1 MYADVRIGVHTPE
14 TSLSSGSQEARWR
27 VIIGVPKET
36 YPGEQRVAMVPA
48 NVAILAKQSIEVIV
62 ERGAGELAGY
72 TDQAFA
78 DKGAK
83 LVSRDEVFEK
93 ADLVAM
99 VRAAGANPN
108 GDADIA
114 RLREGQVLVAFLDP
128 LANPEGAAK
137 IAARK
142 VEAWGMELIPRT
154 TRAQSMDALS
164 SMANLAGYKAVLLAA
179 NHAPRI
185 LPMMTTAAGTVTP
198 AKVLVLGVG
207 VAGLQAI
214 ATAKRLG
221 ASVEAYDI
229 RPEVREQ
236 VQSVGGKFVDLGLDT
251 SGTSDKGG
259 YAKAQTDEFIAKQQ
273 AALAEFVRA
282 ADIVITTAQVPG
294 RKAPTLLTAAMQK
307 GMKPGSIV
315 VDLAAETGG
324 NCELTKAGE
333 TYVVDGVTMIG
344 PVNLASTMAFHSS
357 QLYSKNVTN
366 LVQYLCTK
374 EGAYAPKDEE
384 EIVKETRVCRGGEV
398 VHARVAAALE
408 ARKAGG

>member
-1 MYADVRIGVHTPE
+1 
-14 TSLSSGSQEARWR
+14 
-27 VIIGVPKET
+27 
-36 YPGEQRVAMVPA
+36 MVPA
-48 NVAILAKQSIEVIV
+48 NVPALAKQSIQVIV
-62 ERGAGELAGY
+62 QRGAGVLAGY
-72 TDQAFA
+72 TDQAFE
-78 DKGAK
+78 DKGAT
-83 LVSRDEVFEK
+83 LVDTREEVFAK

-99 VRAAGANPN
+99 VRAGGANPN

-114 RLREGQVLVAFLDP
+114 LLREGQAFVALLDP
-128 LANPEGAAK
+128 LVQPEAAEK
-137 IAARK
+137 IANRK
-142 VEAWGMELIPRT
+142 VDAWSMELIPRT
-154 TRAQSMDALS
+154 TRAQSMDVLS
-164 SMANLAGYKAVLLAA
+164 SMANLAGYKAILLAA
-179 NHAPRI
+179 NQAPRI
-185 LPMMTTAAGTVTP
+185 FPMMTTAAGTITP

-221 ASVEAYDI
+221 AIVEAYDI

-236 VQSVGGKFVDLGLDT
+236 VQSVGGKFIDLGLDT
-251 SGTSDKGG
+251 EGSSDKGG
-259 YAKAQTDEFIAKQQ
+259 YAKAQTEEFIAKQQ

-282 ADIVITTAQVPG
+282 ADIVVTTAQVPG
-294 RKAPTLLTAAMQK
+294 RRAPLLLTAAMQK

-315 VDLAAETGG
+315 VDLAAESGG

-366 LVQYLCTK
+366 LVLYLASK
-374 EGAYAPKDEE
+374 EGAYAPKDED
-384 EIVKETRVCRGGEV
+384 EIVRETRISRGGEII
-398 VHARVAAALE
+398 HARVKAALD